1 MTVVCHNLKTLFAF
15 ENEKQKVNPHGTYP
29 LFLYPIIFS
38 FGKDIYSRWY
48 FANKLILPNSITMR
62 TGNRIASYLFP
73 LTNLIREKNPHKT
86 RNYSWLIYSK
96 SRQFLYNLYVLWQSL
111 LED

>member
-15 ENEKQKVNPHGTYP
+15 ENEKQKVNPRGTYP

-38 FGKDIYSRWY
+38 VGKDIYSRWY

-62 TGNRIASYLFP
+62 TGNHIASYLFP
-73 LTNLIREKNPHKT
+73 LTNLIREKKPTKLETIAGSYTQKAGNFFT
-86 RNYSWLIYSK
+86 TCMCSG
-96 SRQFLYNLYVLWQSL
+96 NLS
-111 LED
+111 